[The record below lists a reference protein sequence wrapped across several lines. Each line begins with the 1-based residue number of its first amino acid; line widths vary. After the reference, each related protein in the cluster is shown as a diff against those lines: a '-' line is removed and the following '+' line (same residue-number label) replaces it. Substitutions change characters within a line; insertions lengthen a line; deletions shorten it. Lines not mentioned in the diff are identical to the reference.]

1 MGLFM
6 KLPRILLPI
15 TLICITYS
23 YIIAASAEEGEWVS
37 IFNGKNLDGWTIK
50 FSGQDVGV
58 NFRDTFQVEDGMMRV
73 IYDKYV
79 TFDDAYAHI
88 FYKEK
93 LSHYR
98 LKFDYRFTGEQVP
111 ESEKWN
117 IRNSGVMFH
126 SQSPESMTFD
136 QEFPAS
142 IENQLLGGLSD
153 GKSRRTG
160 NICTPGT
167 DFYIHGVHMKKHC
180 YRSSSKTYN
189 GDQWVS
195 AEIEVRGDKVIRH
208 YINDELVFEYEN
220 TRIIPGEEYSADF
233 VSEIMPLKEGYIAL
247 QAESHP
253 IDFKNILL
261 MKLDP
266 DN

>member
-1 MGLFM
+1 MLLSRTMRSSLYTCLF
-6 KLPRILLPI
+6 LVLSNNI
-15 TLICITYS
+15 Y
-23 YIIAASAEEGEWVS
+23 AAEGEWVS

-50 FSGQDVGV
+50 FSGQDLGV
-58 NFRDTFQVEDGMMRV
+58 NFRDTFRVEDSMMRV
-73 IYDKYV
+73 AYDKYE

-88 FYKEK
+88 FYKEE

-98 LKFDYRFTGEQVP
+98 LKFDYRFTGNQVP
-111 ESEKWN
+111 EAEIWN
-117 IRNSGVMFH
+117 ERNSGVMFH
-126 SQSPESMTFD
+126 SQSPQSMTFD
-136 QEFPAS
+136 QDFPAS

-180 YRSSSKTYN
+180 YRSSSKTFN
-189 GDQWVS
+189 GDQWVT
-195 AEIEVRGDKVIRH
+195 AEIEVHGDEVIRH
-208 YINDELVFEYEN
+208 FINGELVFEYEK
-220 TRIIPGEEYSADF
+220 TRIIPNEEYSAYF
-233 VSEIMPLKEGYIAL
+233 VQEAKSLKSGFIAL

-253 IDFKNILL
+253 IDFKNIYL

-266 DN
+266 NG